1 MNAKFWLKKCS
12 FICLVF
18 LLLLSLPLNV
28 LTQQSRIRKS
38 ILPKPL
44 LPEEIMDLLINEIS
58 GEIQL
63 NNEKLLSS
71 FNRNRSAEEYTNGF
85 YESTIMLNKLKE
97 YGIEEAGIEVVPI
110 RVPGGKNWDAESA
123 ELWMLEPQKK
133 KLICYEDV
141 PSCLCERSR
150 TNDVTAELVYV
161 GPGDD
166 MKYYQEKD
174 VKDKIVLVSG
184 YPSAAHSIA
193 VYKLG
198 AKGVISYHSWNM
210 EKDPDQV
217 GWSEIIGH
225 FDWPEPENPPP
236 TFGFMISPRKG
247 NELRKMLER
256 GQKIVL
262 HAKCKT
268 AYYPVRNEIVWALI
282 KGSEKPEE
290 ELIFTAHLYEQMAYQ
305 GANDNASGCVSILET
320 ARVINK
326 LIQEGKIPRPKRS
339 IRFLWIDE
347 IDGTLGYIKKHPELV
362 KRWFANI
369 NEDMVG
375 EALLKNESSFHLM
388 TSPFSLPSFLNDV
401 MINFIEYVGEN
412 NRSNIIHRPV
422 VFPNPI
428 LSPAGSKDPF
438 YYNIEKFY
446 GGSDHMVFADAGIG
460 VPAVHLLVW
469 PDFWYHTNKDR
480 PDKSDSTQ
488 FKRVSVIDTAAA
500 IYLADAS
507 KEQAIEMAG
516 EILTRGASRT
526 AAEEKRAFSCI
537 NKSAPENLAETYKET
552 KNIMNQTYVREEK
565 ALKSTIFFAPDDAE
579 LSAYLNKAN
588 QSLLARKQ
596 LSLKNLEEHYKTV
609 AVLREVKPITP
620 QPTSE
625 EKRLDQLVP
634 KRTKEWVGYFNYVT
648 FPKRIEGKE
657 LPEFKLAWLEQYELR
672 NFIDSKRSILEI
684 RNALS
689 PEFRFLPLKDVENY
703 IKVLEIGG
711 MVTIKKRGE

>member
-1 MNAKFWLKKCS
+1 MSDKLWLQKYS
-12 FICLVF
+12 FICL
-18 LLLLSLPLNV
+18 LLLLLVSLPINV
-28 LTQQSRIRKS
+28 SAQQSTIRKS
-38 ILPKPL
+38 IIPEPL
-44 LPEEIMDLLINEIS
+44 LPEEIMDLLINEVS
-58 GEIQL
+58 GEIQI

-71 FNRNRSAEEYTNGF
+71 FNRNRSAAEYNNGF
-85 YESTIMLNKLKE
+85 YESTVMLNKLKE
-97 YGIEEAGIEVVPI
+97 YGIEDAGIEIVPI

-123 ELWMLEPQKK
+123 ELWMLKPEKK
-133 KLICYEDV
+133 KLICYGDV

-150 TNDVTAELVYV
+150 TSDVTAELVYA
-161 GPGDD
+161 GPGND
-166 MKYYQEKD
+166 MKYYEGKD

-184 YPSAAHSIA
+184 YPSTAHSIA

-210 EKDPDQV
+210 DKDPDQV
-217 GWSEIIGH
+217 GWSEIIDH

-236 TFGFMISPRKG
+236 TFGFMISPRMG
-247 NELRKMLER
+247 NELRKILEQ
-256 GQKIVL
+256 GEKIVV

-339 IRFLWIDE
+339 LRFLWIDE
-347 IDGTLGYIKKHPELV
+347 IDGTLGYIQKHPELV

-375 EALLKNESSFHLM
+375 EALLKNEASFHLM
-388 TSPFSLPSFLNDV
+388 TSPFSLPSFLDDV

-412 NRSNIIHRPV
+412 NRNNIIHRPV
-422 VFPNPI
+422 AFPRPI

-446 GGSDHMVFADAGIG
+446 GGSDHMVFAEAGIG
-460 VPAVHLLVW
+460 VPAVQFNVW

-500 IYLADAS
+500 IYLTDAA
-507 KEQAIEMAG
+507 KEQAIEMIG

-526 AAEEKRAFSCI
+526 AEEEKRAFSYI
-537 NKSAPENLAETYKET
+537 NKSAPENLPETYKEA
-552 KNIMNQTYVREEK
+552 KNIMNQSYGREEK
-565 ALKSTIFFAPDDAE
+565 ALKSTTFFAPDDADF
-579 LSAYLNKAN
+579 SAYLNKACE
-588 QSLLARKQ
+588 SLLARKQ
-596 LSLKNLEEHYKTV
+596 LALNNLAEHYKTI
-609 AVLREVKPITP
+609 AALRGVKPITP
-620 QPTSE
+620 QLTAE

-634 KRTKEWVGYFNYVT
+634 RRAKEWVGYFNYVT

-657 LPEFKLAWLEQYELR
+657 LPEFNLAWLEQYELR
-672 NFIDSKRSILEI
+672 NFIDNNRSILEI

-689 PEFRFLPLKDVENY
+689 PEFRFIPLKDVENY

-711 MVTIKKRGE
+711 MVTIKKRSE